1 MLFFCLVFLS
11 KRSHGHAQHIS
22 LYTYYQTLI
31 FTLRKKM
38 ALEVLWLLVIGV
50 FAIAVLYSA
59 VGHAGA
65 SGYIAVMSLLSI
77 APDVIKPTALSLN
90 ILVASIATWQFFKAG
105 HFSWALF
112 WPFALLAV
120 PFAFVGG
127 HFNLPAHLFKVILG
141 VVLIYT
147 AIRFLFQSKQSLQVH
162 EPPRSLA
169 LASGAGIGFLS
180 GLTGTGGGIFLT
192 PLLLFMGWA
201 DAKKAA
207 AVSALFVLV
216 NSISG
221 LAGNFSATKSLPP
234 FIISLL
240 IAAALGGCIGSYTGS
255 RLIQSAAIKKLLAIV
270 LLIAGFKLIF
280 T

>member
-1 MLFFCLVFLS
+1 MTPEILLLFI
-11 KRSHGHAQHIS
+11 A
-22 LYTYYQTLI
+22 
-31 FTLRKKM
+31 
-38 ALEVLWLLVIGV
+38 GV
-50 FAIAVLYSA
+50 FIIAVLYSS

-65 SGYIAVMSLLSI
+65 SGYIAIMSLLSF
-77 APDVIKPTALSLN
+77 APSVIKPTALTLN
-90 ILVASIATWQFFKAG
+90 ILVASIAAWQYFRAG
-105 HFSWALF
+105 HFSWDLF

-120 PFAFVGG
+120 PFAFLGG
-127 HFNLPAHLFKVILG
+127 LLNLPVHLFKVILG
-141 VVLIYT
+141 VVLLYS
-147 AIRFLFQSKQSLQVH
+147 AIRFIFQSQKTLQINA
-162 EPPRSLA
+162 PPRIQA

-221 LAGNFSATKSLPP
+221 LAGNLSITKSLPP
-234 FIISLL
+234 FIIPLL
-240 IAAALGGCIGSYTGS
+240 IAAALGGSLGSYFGS
-255 RLIQSAAIKKLLAIV
+255 RRIQSASIKKLLALV
-270 LLIAGFKLIF
+270 LLIAGLKLIF